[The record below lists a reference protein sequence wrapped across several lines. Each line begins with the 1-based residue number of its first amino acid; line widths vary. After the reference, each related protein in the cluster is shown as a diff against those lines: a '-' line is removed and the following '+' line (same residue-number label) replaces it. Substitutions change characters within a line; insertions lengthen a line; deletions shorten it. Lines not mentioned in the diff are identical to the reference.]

1 MQQMSDA
8 PWFWFLL
15 AALAVWRVTHL
26 LHAED
31 GPFDVFVRLSAK
43 LGEGFWG
50 KLLDCF
56 YCLSI
61 WIAAPAALL
70 LGRYWLERLLL
81 WLALSAAAIF
91 IERLHVC
98 LISREE
104 RAKQTPFFI
113 EDPPGKPG
121 GEEDGLLRK

>member
-1 MQQMSDA
+1 MQQMSAA
-8 PWFWFLL
+8 PWFYFLL

-31 GPFDVFVRLSAK
+31 GPFDVFVRMRAVVK
-43 LGEGFWG
+43 DGFWG

-70 LGRYWLERLLL
+70 IGRDWPERLLL
-81 WLALSAAAIF
+81 WLSLSAAAILF
-91 IERLHVC
+91 ERLHAV
-98 LISREE
+98 LKTWEE
-104 RAKQTPFFI
+104 SLKQPLFYE
-113 EDPPGKPG
+113 EDPPQKPE
-121 GEEDGLLRK
+121 GESDELLRK